1 MASLGSI
8 FDVVA
13 TRAPIFLRDMGQS
26 FARVSLERFIDA
38 GRACE

>member
-13 TRAPIFLRDMGQS
+13 AWPPIFLRDMGTS

-38 GRACE
+38 RRADE